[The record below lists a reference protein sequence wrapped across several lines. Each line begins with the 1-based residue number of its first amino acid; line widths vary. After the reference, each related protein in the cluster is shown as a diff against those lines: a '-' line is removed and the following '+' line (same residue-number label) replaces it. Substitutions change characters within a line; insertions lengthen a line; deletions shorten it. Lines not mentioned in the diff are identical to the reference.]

1 MEEIA
6 IPLSVLLILLTS
18 FAAFVLQIRRV
29 RRGLCSRSRGVA
41 LYAAFSA
48 APVVLFVG
56 IFLLLVGVEE
66 LTNTTLVG
74 EGYARSLII
83 VITGGT
89 AFVVLGSIV
98 FAAYTLLL
106 KR

>member
-1 MEEIA
+1 MEEIVM
-6 IPLSVLLILLTS
+6 PLSVLLILLTS

-29 RRGLCSRSRGVA
+29 RRGLCSRSRGVV
-41 LYAAFSA
+41 LYAAYSA
-48 APVVLFVG
+48 APVVLFVAV
-56 IFLLLVGVEE
+56 FLLLVGVEE
-66 LTNTTLVG
+66 LAETPLVG

-83 VITGGT
+83 VAAGGA

-98 FAAYTLLL
+98 FAAYTLVL